1 MQQKDHRRMTA
12 PASAT
17 AIVLDGVNRIMATRR
32 FAVPP
37 AALFRAHTETALI
50 QRWMTGPEG
59 WSMPACQCDPR
70 TGGRFRFDWS
80 DGKGIS
86 CHATGEYL
94 LVTTERIVHV
104 ERLFLPKATPDNH
117 VDTRFDTDGTGTCM
131 TLTMSLPSSK
141 ARSDVLASGM
151 PDGLEDS
158 YARLDRLLAT
168 I

>member
-1 MQQKDHRRMTA
+1 MTA

-17 AIVLDGVNRIMATRR
+17 AIVLDGANRIVATRR
-32 FAVPP
+32 FAASP

-59 WSMPACQCDPR
+59 WSMPSCECDPR
-70 TGGRFRFDWS
+70 PAGRFRFDWS
-80 DGKGIS
+80 NGKGIS

-94 LVTTERIVHV
+94 LVTAQRIVHV
-104 ERLFLPKATPDNH
+104 ERLFMPKATPDNH
-117 VDTRFDTDGTGTCM
+117 VDTRFDPDGTGTHM
-131 TLTMSLPSSK
+131 TLTMTLPSSK
-141 ARSDVLASGM
+141 ARSVVLASGM

-158 YARLDRLLAT
+158 YARLDGLLAT